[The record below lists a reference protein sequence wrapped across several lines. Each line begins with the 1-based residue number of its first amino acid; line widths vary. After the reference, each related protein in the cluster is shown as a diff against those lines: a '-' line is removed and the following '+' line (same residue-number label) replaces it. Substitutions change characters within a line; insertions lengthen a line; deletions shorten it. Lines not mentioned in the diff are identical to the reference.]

1 MYAIVCA
8 PVLWSFEVF
17 SRMKENMRK
26 NTEAVSPVVGVM
38 LMLVVTIII
47 AAVVSAFAGG
57 MASNQQKAPTG
68 TFECTIVN
76 DGTWG
81 GSGFNLQVLAVSEAI
96 PTKDIKLT
104 TSWKA
109 SDGTSGGEV
118 ITGPVIGDDSKLN
131 THYKDG
137 ANKYHS
143 PLGFGAH
150 VEGWK
155 ASGDYA
161 KTQYYG
167 NYTLLAGTTM
177 HNSPYGWSAAYGGYG
192 VSAGTH
198 YSYTN
203 GSSYEFS
210 RDVDG
215 VQAILGE
222 EWYHLMPGD
231 KVNVK
236 LTHIPT
242 GTVLFEKDVAV
253 EG

>member
-1 MYAIVCA
+1 
-8 PVLWSFEVF
+8 
-17 SRMKENMRK
+17 MKVNFK

-57 MASNQQKAPTG
+57 MAGNQQKAPSG
-68 TFECTIVN
+68 NFECKIIN

-81 GSGFNLQVLAVSEAI
+81 GSDFTLKVLAVSEPI
-96 PTKDIKLT
+96 PTKDIKIT
-104 TSWKA
+104 TSWRSA
-109 SDGTSGGEV
+109 DGFSNTTT

-131 THYKDG
+131 THYNNSF
-137 ANKYHS
+137 NKYQS

-150 VEGWK
+150 IENWQ
-155 ASGDYA
+155 ASGDYV

-167 NYTLLAGTTM
+167 NYTLLASTTM
-177 HNSPYGWSAAYGGYG
+177 HNSPYGWSAANGGYG
-192 VSAGTH
+192 VSSDTH
-198 YSYTN
+198 YKYTD
-203 GSSYEFS
+203 GSKYVSG

-215 VQAILGE
+215 VQAILGYN
-222 EWYHLMPGD
+222 WYHLMPGE

-242 GTVLFEKDVAV
+242 GAVIFEKDVPV

>member
-1 MYAIVCA
+1 MQLFVPA
-8 PVLWSFEVF
+8 VLWSFEVF

-57 MASNQQKAPTG
+57 LASNQQKAPTG
-68 TFECTIVN
+68 TFDCKIVN
-76 DGTWG
+76 DGSWG
-81 GSGFNLQVLAVSEAI
+81 GSGFTITVLGVSEPI
-96 PTKDIKLT
+96 STKDVKIT

-118 ITGPVIGDDSKLN
+118 ITGPVIGDDEKLN

-150 VEGWK
+150 IEGWK
-155 ASGDYA
+155 ASGTYLVD
-161 KTQYYG
+161 QYYG
-167 NYTLLAGTTM
+167 NYTLISGTSL
-177 HNSPYGWSAAYGGYG
+177 HNSPYGYGSSYGGYG
-192 VSAGTH
+192 VNPNTRYEYTDGD
-198 YSYTN
+198 SYV
-203 GSSYEFS
+203 FD

-215 VQAILGE
+215 VQAILGKD
-222 EWYHLMPGD
+222 WYHLIPGD

-242 GTVLFEKDVAV
+242 GTVIFEKDVAV

>member
-17 SRMKENMRK
+17 STMKVNMRK

-57 MASNQQKAPTG
+57 MVGNQQKAPTG

-96 PTKDIKLT
+96 PTKDIKIT
-104 TSWKA
+104 TSWKS
-109 SDGTSGGEV
+109 SDGFSNTTE
-118 ITGPVIGDDSKLN
+118 ITGPVIGNDAKLN
-131 THYKDG
+131 THYNNSF
-137 ANKYHS
+137 NKYQS

-150 VEGWK
+150 IDGWK
-155 ASGDYA
+155 ASGDYQLS
-161 KTQYYG
+161 QYYG
-167 NYTLLAGTTM
+167 NYSLLAGTTM

-192 VSAGTH
+192 VSASTH
-198 YSYTN
+198 YKYTD
-203 GSSYEFS
+203 GTKYELV
-210 RDVDG
+210 RDIDG
-215 VQAILGE
+215 VQAILGYN
-222 EWYHLMPGD
+222 WHHLMPGD